1 MASKQSRRQ
10 FGWVRALP
18 SGRFQASYVGPDGL
32 RRIAPSTYA
41 NKTDAHNWLTLRQAE
56 LLRGEWSD
64 PELGRLE
71 LGAYGERWIAEHRLA
86 ERTREL
92 YEGLFR
98 LHIRPM
104 LGRRQL
110 SKITTDVVRTWRA
123 SLLDSGRSAQTTAKA
138 YRLLR
143 AMMSTAVDDGRIR
156 RNPCRVKGADQAHTP
171 ERPTATVPQVYRLA
185 EGIGGRYRV
194 FVLAAAFT
202 GLRWGELLALR
213 RIDVDLDAGT
223 VRVHRS
229 IAQLTGGR
237 LVSGPPKSR
246 AGIRTVTL
254 PRVLIDELRTHLAV
268 YVGPADLDLIFVGPK
283 GATPKRGNWRVSVR
297 WVAQVA
303 AAGLPVGFHFHDLRH
318 TGNHLAAES
327 GASTRELMHRM
338 GHSTMAA
345 ALLYQHATDQ
355 RAREIATRLSEVLES
370 RKTDVE

>member
-1 MASKQSRRQ
+1 MADKKGRRQ
-10 FGWVRALP
+10 FGWVRPLP
-18 SGRFQASYVGPDGL
+18 SGRYQASYVGPDG
-32 RRIAPSTYA
+32 RRRVAPTTYS
-41 NKTDAHNWLTLRQAE
+41 NKTDAQNWPTLRQAE

-64 PELGRLE
+64 PELGRVE
-71 LGAYGERWIAEHRLA
+71 LGEYGDRWIAEHRLA

-98 LHIRPM
+98 LHVRPM

-110 SKITTDVVRTWRA
+110 SKITPDVVRTWRT
-123 SLLDSGRSAQTTAKA
+123 SLLDSGRSAETTAKA

-156 RNPCRVKGADQAHTP
+156 RNPCRIKGADRADTP
-171 ERPTATVPQVYRLA
+171 ERSTATVPQVYRLA
-185 EGIGGRYRV
+185 EGVGGRYRV
-194 FVLAAAFT
+194 FILAAAFT

-213 RIDVDLDAGT
+213 RVDVDLASGT

-229 IAQLTGGR
+229 IAQLAGGH
-237 LVSGPPKSR
+237 LVPGPPKSP
-246 AGIRTVTL
+246 ASVRTVTL
-254 PRVLIDELRTHLAV
+254 PGVLIDELRTHMTK
-268 YVGPADLDLIFVGPK
+268 YVGPDDGDRIFTGPK
-283 GATPKRGNWRVSVR
+283 GATPTRGNWRVSVK
-297 WVAQVA
+297 WPAQVM

-345 ALLYQHATDQ
+345 ALRYQHATDE
-355 RAREIATRLSEVLES
+355 RARQIADRLSEVVES
-370 RKTDVE
+370 RMTGTL